1 MVHSMQPGQAYVFT
15 CPICQEEIR
24 IDAGM
29 RDSLLEFGCVV
40 CGSDI
45 SSAAFNRM

>member
-1 MVHSMQPGQAYVFT
+1 MQTAKAYVFT
-15 CPICQEEIR
+15 CPGCEEEIR

-40 CGSDI
+40 CGTQVPPT
-45 SSAAFNRM
+45 AFSRM